1 MVHEAANEL
10 MRRRALLA
18 LLLLSPAL
26 RAQPAVLELNNATRA
41 QLESLQGIGP
51 SLAEKILL
59 ARRKGPFHDWNDLRR
74 RVRGVGTKLATKL
87 SAQGLVVNGWALD

>member
-1 MVHEAANEL
+1 M
-10 MRRRALLA
+10 
-18 LLLLSPAL
+18 
-26 RAQPAVLELNNATRA
+26 ELNDATRA

-51 SLAEKILL
+51 GLAEKMLI

-74 RVRGVGTKLATKL
+74 RVRGVGPKLATKL